1 MLSKVVVGLCL
12 LALGMTPACHRQI
25 VPQTDPAPDQ
35 TNEALVASLRDL
47 ITSVP
52 LSPDSPVAA
61 HELRRT
67 PQLSIHV
74 ISVRGEV
81 PLHLHARH
89 AETVVVLEGS
99 GTFVMA
105 DEEHLV
111 GPGSIL
117 HIPVQTAHAFRNQGN
132 IPTRVVSIFSP
143 PFDGHDRVP
152 LN

>member
-1 MLSKVVVGLCL
+1 MLSGLCL

-25 VPQTDPAPDQ
+25 VSQAKPDLDRA
-35 TNEALVASLRDL
+35 NRALVASLRDL

-61 HELRRT
+61 HELLRT
-67 PQLSIHV
+67 PQLSVHV
-74 ISVRGEV
+74 ISVSGEV
-81 PLHLHARH
+81 PLHLHASH
-89 AETVVVLEGS
+89 AETVVVLEGT

-105 DEEHLV
+105 EVEHLV

-117 HIPVQTAHAFRNQGN
+117 HIPAQTAHAFRNQGKT
-132 IPTRVVSIFSP
+132 PTRVVSIFSP
-143 PFDGHDRVP
+143 PFDGQDRVP